1 MIRSR
6 KIVPIVGIA
15 MLLAIGLSACA
26 PQATPAPAPVAEP
39 AAPAAEPAAPAEQ
52 PAASAPADISADCP
66 ELPYTSIGDMVDTTQ
81 FKKEPPY
88 TIGFSNTGLG
98 DSWLVFMVQHLK
110 WRASCYPDLIKEVLV
125 TDAESKP
132 EKQLSDVEDLLAKGI
147 DLLIINPATEGA
159 LTPAVEK
166 ATEMGVPVVV
176 VVRGVDTDEYVSY
189 IESKSVELGKQQ
201 AKWLANA
208 IGNKGKIVMMSGI
221 AGASSA
227 EERLTG
233 AREYFATLPEIE
245 VLAHAYTE
253 WSPVKGKQTMEN
265 WMQAYPQIDGIWCDS
280 GLQCSGAAEAFMAA
294 GKPVPPLIMEDFN
307 MALKLWKNKDL
318 NAVAFSYPTWM
329 SAVAVDIAMD
339 TLQGK
344 SVPHKIDVPRTEITK
359 ETLDNFVRMDKPD
372 DFWADN
378 KLPEDWLPG
387 GAQ

>member
-15 MLLAIGLSACA
+15 MLLAISLSACA

-39 AAPAAEPAAPAEQ
+39 AAPAEQ
-52 PAASAPADISADCP
+52 PAASAPAGINADCP

-189 IESKSVELGKQQ
+189 IESKSVELGRQQ
-201 AKWLANA
+201 AEWLANA